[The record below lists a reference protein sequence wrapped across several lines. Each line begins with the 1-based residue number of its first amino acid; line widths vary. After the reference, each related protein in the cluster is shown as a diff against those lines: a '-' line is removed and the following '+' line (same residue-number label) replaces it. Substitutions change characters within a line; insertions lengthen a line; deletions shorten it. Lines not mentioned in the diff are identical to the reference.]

1 MPKWKN
7 EETGEVIDYIPPRTG
22 SKRDLEECGTATQA
36 ILGFGESAL
45 KQVFSSLPGKTLKL
59 KVKTG
64 ETLERSVRAAYR
76 YVSNPQQ
83 EYSRIE
89 FKYGDCYIV
98 VARLKEEKD

>member
-7 EETGEVIDYIPPRTG
+7 EETGEVIDYIPPVEMDDHYPGDTV
-22 SKRDLEECGTATQA
+22 
-36 ILGFGESAL
+36 GFGESAL
-45 KQVFSSLPGKTLKL
+45 KNVFTSFPGKTLKL

-64 ETLERSVRAAYR
+64 ETLERSVLAAYR

-89 FKYGDCYIV
+89 FKYGDCYVV
-98 VARLKEEKD
+98 VARLKEEKT